1 MQNLYN
7 QLTTHPR
14 LLFATDGI
22 GALVS
27 ALMLWLLVGSM
38 PHLFGMPV
46 HIVQP
51 LALPAAGF
59 AVYSLTC
66 SLLNVKSP
74 GLLMLIA
81 LLNTMYCVATAL
93 LCIKYYNVL
102 TALGLAYFAGEIL
115 IILTLVYIEVKAAQL
130 LKEGT
135 NNG

>member
-1 MQNLYN
+1 MMQTLFN
-7 QLTTHPR
+7 QLTTQPR
-14 LLFATDGI
+14 VLFATDGI

-27 ALMLWLLVGSM
+27 ALLLWLLLGSM
-38 PHLFGMPV
+38 PQLFGMPV

-93 LCIKYYNVL
+93 LCIKYCNAL

-115 IILTLVYIEVKAAQL
+115 IILTLVYVEVKAAQQ
-130 LKEGT
+130 LKEK
-135 NNG
+135 NK

>member
-1 MQNLYN
+1 MMQTLFN
-7 QLTTHPR
+7 QLTTQPR

-27 ALMLWLLVGSM
+27 ALLLWLLLGSM
-38 PHLFGMPV
+38 PQLFGMPV

-66 SLLNVKSP
+66 SALNVKSP
-74 GLLMLIA
+74 KLLLLIA

-93 LCIKYYNVL
+93 LCLNYYNVL
-102 TALGLAYFAGEIL
+102 TALGLAYFTGEIL
-115 IILTLVYIEVKAAQL
+115 IILTLVYIEVKAAQQ
-130 LKEGT
+130 LKEK
-135 NNG
+135 NK

>member
-1 MQNLYN
+1 
-7 QLTTHPR
+7 
-14 LLFATDGI
+14 
-22 GALVS
+22 
-27 ALMLWLLVGSM
+27 
-38 PHLFGMPV
+38 
-46 HIVQP
+46 
-51 LALPAAGF
+51 
-59 AVYSLTC
+59 
-66 SLLNVKSP
+66 
-74 GLLMLIA
+74 MLIA